1 MIKNSIEPIDADEIL
16 ELCTIY
22 LTNKYKTNNNIQL
35 LNFIYIELAIIKPD
49 LVRHSESFS
58 FFLEISKCEMIK

>member
-58 FFLEISKCEMIK
+58 FFLEISK